1 MRSLVL
7 SKAFVGKPELALIHK
22 PLVCGGLVHNCFS
35 VANGLLRT
43 ELAFVGSKPK
53 VSPQNRPSSL
63 GQIVCL
69 AIAQKSSRTYSVA
82 HKIYAV
88 HSHNE

>member
-7 SKAFVGKPELALIHK
+7 TLGFVGKPEAALIHK

-43 ELAFVGSKPK
+43 ECAFVGSKPK
-53 VSPQNRPSSL
+53 VSPQNREGPL
-63 GQIVCL
+63 GHKICL